1 VADKT
6 LLEKVEEAN
15 RQPVPDRRLISSVA
29 VEQINAQERSTSE
42 SPTHREDFKSLL
54 SAAARRQP
62 QGG

>member
-1 VADKT
+1 MADKT

-15 RQPVPDRRLISSVA
+15 RQPVPDRRLTSSVA
-29 VEQINAQERSTSE
+29 VEQRNVQTSSTSE

-54 SAAARRQP
+54 GAAARRQP